1 METTPNAFDLGA
13 ILASL
18 IVYLGYLA
26 GLATACQ
33 AAINKAKPVLLEPI
47 RTLFKL
53 DENGWLILM
62 YIAQFVF
69 AVIGFATL
77 GWAATLSSA
86 LAPVLAVLPI
96 PDTGILVFSILLVVA
111 GQEIIY
117 GLIKG
122 IQGFQDSIAELP
134 TPVVNAQAGSNV
146 DVNVE
151 RAAPKVQP
159 DFYKDKR

>member
-1 METTPNAFDLGA
+1 METTQFDLGA

-47 RTLFKL
+47 RTMLNL

-62 YIAQFVF
+62 YVAQFVF

-86 LAPVLAVLPI
+86 LAPVLVVLPI
-96 PDTGILVFSILLVVA
+96 PDAGILIFSILLVVA
-111 GQEIIY
+111 GQEVIY

-122 IQGFQDSIAELP
+122 IQGFQDSVNELP
-134 TPVVNAQAGSNV
+134 NPVVNAQSGSRV

-151 RAAPKVQP
+151 AAKAQTPPSLYDRNSK
-159 DFYKDKR
+159 